1 MRETLAVSHRWVE
14 QHKPDPDG
22 EQLKAL
28 KAFLKTNSSIKRVW
42 IDAQCMPQDIPKGT
56 RSKDDNDDFHRMLMN
71 INMLYLGASVLIL
84 YDLSYMLRFWTQF
97 ECWLGMQQ
105 ATPCGLQ
112 PSVGVGNER
121 YHITCIHNAAEQSQ
135 AQRQM
140 LISTWAHKTPQQAY
154 DFLKAPDVTVTNQSD
169 KDRQL
174 PKVLKL
180 NQIVQQA
187 VHAAADPPLDF
198 NQKTAFAA
206 FIAASMILLFALQH
220 FQLA

>member
-1 MRETLAVSHRWVE
+1 
-14 QHKPDPDG
+14 
-22 EQLKAL
+22 
-28 KAFLKTNSSIKRVW
+28 
-42 IDAQCMPQDIPKGT
+42 
-56 RSKDDNDDFHRMLMN
+56 
-71 INMLYLGASVLIL
+71 
-84 YDLSYMLRFWTQF
+84 
-97 ECWLGMQQ
+97 
-105 ATPCGLQ
+105 
-112 PSVGVGNER
+112 
-121 YHITCIHNAAEQSQ
+121 
-135 AQRQM
+135 M

-206 FIAASMILLFALQH
+206 FIAASMILLFATAFVTAAVVLLVAH
-220 FQLA
+220 